1 MTYIDIHILQTVPPS
16 NINRDETGAP
26 KTATFG
32 GVRRARVSSQAW
44 KRAAREHFNRQLD
57 ASGIGYRTAR
67 IVQKVAEEIQTQGV
81 GEAAADELATKVLQM
96 AGISLKEQPVRASKP
111 KKRATADDA
120 EGGVDGSVDQ
130 VPARLAATT
139 GALVFISARQI
150 VNLAAVAV
158 SAQAEKR
165 SPTKKEAQT
174 AFNQHHS
181 FDVALFGRMVAET
194 PDLGVDSAAQV
205 AHAISVDAVETE
217 FDYFTAVDDVKDAA
231 GEKGAAHI
239 GTVEFNS
246 STLYR
251 YATVNLEQ
259 LRMNLGDQ
267 AATARAAAAFVDAFI
282 RSMPSGKQ
290 NTFANRTAPA
300 AVVVTVRDDQP
311 VNLAAAFEEPVRRVD
326 GTPIAATA
334 ADQLARYGA
343 EMADYYGSA
352 TRGWVS
358 GPRAIANSLDV
369 FGPVVSLSELVDAV
383 ERHALGD
390 AAVPV

>member
-1 MTYIDIHILQTVPPS
+1 MSYIDIHILQTVPPS

-32 GVRRARVSSQAW
+32 GTRRARVSSQAW
-44 KRAAREHFNRQLD
+44 KRAAREHFNRRLD

-67 IVQKVAEEIQTQGV
+67 ILQKVAEEIQTHGV
-81 GEAAADELATKVLQM
+81 DQVLAEELATKVLKT
-96 AGISLKEQPVRASKP
+96 AGVSLKAPSARASKA
-111 KKRATADDA
+111 KTKTAVDEAVVGTEGAA
-120 EGGVDGSVDQ
+120 EEVSAALV
-130 VPARLAATT
+130 ATT
-139 GALVFISARQI
+139 DALVFISGRQI
-150 VNLAAVAV
+150 VNLAALAV
-158 SAQAEKR
+158 SAQSENR
-165 SPTKKEAQT
+165 SPTKKEAQA

-217 FDYFTAVDDVKDAA
+217 FDYFTAVDDVKNAA

-251 YATVNLEQ
+251 YATINLDQ
-259 LRMNLGDQ
+259 LGKNLDHP

-282 RSMPSGKQ
+282 RSMPTGKQ
-290 NTFANRTAPA
+290 NTFANRTAPSA
-300 AVVVTVRDDQP
+300 IVVTVRHDQP
-311 VNLAAAFEEPVRRVD
+311 VNLAAAFEEPVRRVE
-326 GTPIAATA
+326 GTAIAATA
-334 ADQLARYGA
+334 ADQLARHGA
-343 EMADYYGSA
+343 DIADYYGPA
-352 TRGWVS
+352 AVGWVS

-383 ERHALGD
+383 EQYALRD
-390 AAVPV
+390 VAVPV